1 MLEERL
7 GGQQAAAAAARGGKG
22 TNGAPPSPAA
32 PASLWLAPAD
42 AAALD
47 AALAP
52 RLDAAAAAA
61 RDLLYEVA
69 ALDAALAASA
79 EAVALADLLPRRW
92 ADFIRAGDLDDV
104 RPLGTRASPV
114 PSLPFA
120 APP

>member
-1 MLEERL
+1 MTPRPPP
-7 GGQQAAAAAARGGKG
+7 
-22 TNGAPPSPAA
+22 PPS
-32 PASLWLAPAD
+32 SLWLTPDD

-52 RLDAAAAAA
+52 RLDKAAAAA

-69 ALDAALAASA
+69 ALDAALSGGA

-92 ADFIRAGDLDDV
+92 ADFIRAGDLEDV
-104 RPLGTRASPV
+104 RPLGTRASGV
-114 PSLPFA
+114 APSLPFA